1 MLSNKSLHNYD
12 IARHADPSL
21 TSVEF
26 DMNAIDAVDNGIA
39 DEIGSE
45 GVGVEE
51 R

>member
-1 MLSNKSLHNYD
+1 MLSDNDLHNYD
-12 IARHADPSL
+12 IARHVDPPL

-26 DMNAIDAVDNGIA
+26 DMNAIGAVDGGIA

-51 R
+51 M